1 MAKYENEGYC
11 PHNSVCEALSAEN
24 ADKRL
29 IGFWSMIGPSVVF
42 TTDTDGCDPNS
53 IVVNKIFCEDNIAH
67 RLLTTI
73 IKTNANVDKV
83 LVHQIFKGACNTQ
96 RYADIQ
102 ECLMAEEHKGAK
114 LIIEHGSNFAVVM
127 HESSASQ
134 IDLYVWDLTACMY

>member
-11 PHNSVCEALSAEN
+11 PYNSVSHALCEEN

-29 IGFWSMIGPSVVF
+29 IGFWSLIGPSVVY
-42 TTDTDGCDPNS
+42 TTDTEGCDPNT
-53 IVVNKIFCEDNIAH
+53 IMVDKIFCEDHIAH

-73 IKTNANVDKV
+73 IKTNPNVDKV

-102 ECLMAEEHKGAK
+102 ECLMDEKHKGAK
-114 LIIEHGSNFAVVM
+114 LVIEYSSNFAVVLW
-127 HESSASQ
+127 ESSATQ
-134 IDLYVWDLTACMY
+134 IDLFVWDLLSCVY